1 MSEKKYY
8 VGLKVLIDGNV
19 ITHFLWKD
27 HCFYRGFEKSRC
39 SFTKSEL
46 AEIADGTL
54 YRKPVNMDSWTPG
67 FQPIGYIYNRSD
79 KTYEFINPLIELVPV
94 EELRC

>member
-46 AEIADGTL
+46 AEIMDGAL
-54 YRKPVNMDSWTPG
+54 YHVVTEEWECGGG
-67 FQPIGYIYNRSD
+67 F
-79 KTYEFINPLIELVPV
+79 YEPREWINPLIKLVPV
-94 EELRC
+94 EDGE